1 MPKHPFYW
9 FVKEHGIHTFKNVQL
24 GFNERDEGTHYPV
37 LMHLWATHL
46 PLLYEA
52 TQHKRGAATKNDRKR
67 QRRLHQVRCEQCG
80 RLQPVPSQLDS
91 CNPHHTNCATS
102 GSVSKPLCAV
112 PCSPSHECNVRTL
125 RRVIV

>member
-46 PLLYEA
+46 PGGTRAALRSDAAQERRLL
-52 TQHKRGAATKNDRKR
+52 KAATKNDRKR
-67 QRRLHQVRCEQCG
+67 QRRLHQAAASNVDAATSTVSAGQ
-80 RLQPVPSQLDS
+80 LQP
-91 CNPHHTNCATS
+91 TS
-102 GSVSKPLCAV
+102 HDLCDEWFSV
-112 PCSPSHECNVRTL
+112 
-125 RRVIV
+125 